1 MSTMTC
7 ERCGTAPGTQHTFRY
22 GRTAPVDERFLDR
35 SADPPDDPPEDVECS
50 AEAPQGVVYHASA
63 YLTDTGAHETFQLG
77 GIEAVALCEHCLNK
91 ARRHHAA
98 RLLRS
103 WARMPL
109 VAAGY
114 AVLVIGAIAWAATGE
129 RGQTAIWLGVGV
141 VVTAIAY
148 VVAYMA
154 LEDEDFAQ
162 HMAVDVH
169 AQRLREQGWD
179 AFWTENEF
187 AHLAPH

>member
-1 MSTMTC
+1 MSTMIC
-7 ERCGTAPGTQHTFRY
+7 ERCGTAPGSEYTFRY
-22 GRTAPVDERFLDR
+22 GRSAPVDERLVKRLD
-35 SADPPDDPPEDVECS
+35 DPPDDPPESTADS
-50 AEAPQGVVYHASA
+50 PQGTVYHASA
-63 YLTDTGAHETFQLG
+63 YLTDTGMHETFQLG
-77 GIEAVALCEHCLNK
+77 GLEAVTLCVHCLRK

-98 RLLRS
+98 RVLRD
-103 WARMPL
+103 WVRMPL

-114 AVLVIGAIAWAATGE
+114 AVLVIGAIAWAAAGDWT
-129 RGQTAIWLGVGV
+129 QTAIWLGVGL

-148 VVAYMA
+148 AVAYMA
-154 LEDEDFAQ
+154 IEDEEFAQ
-162 HMAVDVH
+162 HTAVDVH

>member
-1 MSTMTC
+1 MSTMIC
-7 ERCGTAPGTQHTFRY
+7 ERCGTTQGTQHTFHY
-22 GRTAPVDERFLDR
+22 GRTAPVNEHLV
-35 SADPPDDPPEDVECS
+35 DPPEAS
-50 AEAPQGVVYHASA
+50 KEAPQGVVYHASA
-63 YLTDTGAHETFQLG
+63 YLTDTGVHETFQLG
-77 GIEAVALCEHCLNK
+77 GVEAVALCAHCLNK
-91 ARRHHAA
+91 ARRHRAA

-103 WARMPL
+103 WVRMPL

-114 AVLVIGAIAWAATGE
+114 AVVVVGAIAWVAVGDWTQA
-129 RGQTAIWLGVGV
+129 AIWLGVGL

-162 HMAVDVH
+162 HTAVDVH
-169 AQRLREQGWD
+169 AERLREQGWD
-179 AFWTENEF
+179 AFWTDNEF